1 MKVFFDWFIDLFI
14 IEQDLGWQFRGKV
27 MVVIVVF
34 IGNNLGEDF
43 WLFFL
48 KIVVYLGMEYWGYLY
63 IFVDEFWEEELNW
76 FLNSLGS

>member
-1 MKVFFDWFIDLFI
+1 
-14 IEQDLGWQFRGKV
+14 